1 MKTLISSIKITV
13 AFCIIL
19 FVGYVMLL
27 WGAGKIIS
35 PNYGE
40 AELLTLNG
48 KTVGAS
54 NVGQQFT
61 DIKYFW
67 SRPSAVDYNGAG
79 SGGSNKGATNPEYL
93 KEVSARIDTFLI
105 YHPYLSRNGVP
116 SEMVTASASGLDPHI
131 SPEAAIVQVKRVAG
145 ARGIS
150 PKTVID
156 IMNNNTEHSLCGKE
170 YINVLKLNIAL
181 DENTIN

>member
-105 YHPYLSRNGVP
+105 YHPFTLP
-116 SEMVTASASGLDPHI
+116 
-131 SPEAAIVQVKRVAG
+131 
-145 ARGIS
+145 
-150 PKTVID
+150 
-156 IMNNNTEHSLCGKE
+156 
-170 YINVLKLNIAL
+170 
-181 DENTIN
+181 